1 MDEIVRWECLP
12 GVDAVKQYLKR
23 HPFPQDK
30 LYAEKA
36 FLEDVAKATG
46 YIHLVVERQE
56 TAEFICD
63 LCYALI

>member
-1 MDEIVRWECLP
+1 MWCGLPDADTVR
-12 GVDAVKQYLKR
+12 QYLKK
-23 HPFPQDK
+23 HPFPRDK
-30 LYAEKA
+30 LYPEKA
-36 FLEDVAKATG
+36 FLEDVEKATG